1 MASLKILFCYIL
13 CTVMVFGKEYRDD
26 SEYDFDFYEDLSED
40 RVGNFYKRRIGAAP
54 EDYYDEAVGNQRNAY
69 PKSQDHLTAFG
80 NNVDSFERNLFA
92 EHLDWYELPR
102 KVYRYTK
109 HRIPGYD
116 YDEFA
121 SIGSRG
127 YQECDDRSIWTH
139 CLCQFTCTEPDVV
152 DCYTPCRSGCE
163 CKEDYVFDEI
173 RQKCLTPEQC
183 WSDKEEEG
191 KDFNYQI

>member
-1 MASLKILFCYIL
+1 MGAFP
-13 CTVMVFGKEYRDD
+13 
-26 SEYDFDFYEDLSED
+26 
-40 RVGNFYKRRIGAAP
+40 KRRIGPVADDFY
-54 EDYYDEAVGNQRNAY
+54 EEAGDQRNAY
-69 PKSQDHLTAFG
+69 PKSQDRLTAFG

-121 SIGSRG
+121 SIGSRS
-127 YQECDDRSIWTH
+127 YQRCDDRSVWTH
-139 CLCQFTCTEPDVV
+139 CLCQFTCVEPDVV

-163 CKEDYVFDEI
+163 CKEDYVFDEV

-183 WSDKEEEG
+183 WSEEG
-191 KDFNYQI
+191 EEAGRDFNYQI